1 MQKDAEANADE
12 DRKQFELV
20 EAKNKASQQV
30 YQLEKLMTEN
40 DDKLTDDDKAP
51 MNAAIEKVKTASE
64 GEDVEAI
71 KQATEE
77 LDAASQAFSK
87 VLYEKTEAEGGADA
101 AAGEPAAAAAAD
113 NDDDAIDADFEVK
126 D

>member
-1 MQKDAEANADE
+1 
-12 DRKQFELV
+12 
-20 EAKNKASQQV
+20 
-30 YQLEKLMTEN
+30 
-40 DDKLTDDDKAP
+40 
-51 MNAAIEKVKTASE
+51 MNAAIDKVKKASE
-64 GEDVEAI
+64 GDDATAI

-87 VLYEKTEAEGGADA
+87 VLYEKTGGEGAAADA
-101 AAGEPAAAAAAD
+101 GGQPAAAAAD